1 MVIEA
6 AGKAARIKAALVEL
20 VGRQGYEATS
30 VEQVCAEAGVGTEDF
45 ARLFADKKDCL
56 EQVWERM
63 TVDYICTCKGAYMA
77 EASWRDGLRAAGYAA
92 LEWLFANEAR
102 TRFFL
107 IEVMAGGEMVRAY
120 RDVMMDEFIEML
132 DGGRLAAPNPAA
144 FTRGTAEGLTG
155 AVYESAIASIKARE
169 GLSESQQ
176 RVKTVMHIIVL
187 TYLGAEAAEEELTI
201 PAPGELSSRP

>member
-1 MVIEA
+1 VREA
-6 AGKAARIKAALVEL
+6 AEATRIKNALVTL
-20 VGRQGYEATS
+20 VGRQGYEATG
-30 VEQVCAEAGVGTEDF
+30 VEQICSEAGVTPEDF
-45 ARLFADKKDCL
+45 ERLFADKKDCL

-63 TVDYICTCKGAYMA
+63 TVDYICTCKGAYMT
-77 EASWRDGLRAAGYAA
+77 EQSWRDGLRAAGYAA
-92 LEWLFANEAR
+92 LEWLFTDEAR

-132 DGGRLAAPNPAA
+132 DGGRLAAPNPDA

-169 GLSESQQ
+169 GLRESQQ
-176 RVKTVMHIIVL
+176 RVKTVMHVIVL
-187 TYLGAEAAEEELTI
+187 TYLGPEAAEEELTV
-201 PAPGELSSRP
+201 PAPGEIGSRV

>member
-1 MVIEA
+1 MVA
-6 AGKAARIKAALVEL
+6 L
-20 VGRQGYEATS
+20 VGRQGYEATTL
-30 VEQVCAEAGVGTEDF
+30 EQICAEASVSREDF
-45 ARLFADKKDCL
+45 ERHFAGKQDCL

-77 EASWRDGLRAAGYAA
+77 EDSWRDGLRAAGYAA
-92 LEWLFANEAR
+92 LDWLFADEAR

-132 DGGRLAAPNPAA
+132 DGGRRAAANPEA
-144 FTRGTAEGLTG
+144 FTRSTAEGLTG

-176 RVKTVMHIIVL
+176 RVKTVMHVIVL
-187 TYLGAEAAEEELTI
+187 TYLGPDAAEEELSL

>member
-1 MVIEA
+1 MSET
-6 AGKAARIKAALVEL
+6 AGKVARIKEAMVTL

-30 VEQVCAEAGVGTEDF
+30 LEQIYAEAGVSPEDF
-45 ARLFADKKDCL
+45 SRHFAGKQDCL

-77 EASWRDGLRAAGYAA
+77 EDSWRDGLRAAGYAA
-92 LEWLFANEAR
+92 LEWLFAAEAR

-132 DGGRLAAPNPAA
+132 DGGRRAAANPAA

-169 GLSESQQ
+169 GLAESQQ
-176 RVKTVMHIIVL
+176 RVKSVMHVIVL
-187 TYLGAEAAEEELTI
+187 TYLGPEAAEEELAI

>member
-1 MVIEA
+1 MSET
-6 AGKAARIKAALVEL
+6 AGKVARIKEALVRL
-20 VGRQGYEATS
+20 VGRQGYEATTL
-30 VEQVCAEAGVGTEDF
+30 EQICAEAGVSREEFDGH
-45 ARLFADKKDCL
+45 FADRQDCL

-63 TVDYICTCKGAYMA
+63 TVDYICTCKGAYMV
-77 EASWRDGLRAAGYAA
+77 EESWRDGLRAAGYAA
-92 LEWLFANEAR
+92 LDWLFADEAR

-132 DGGRLAAPNPAA
+132 DGGRRAAPDPAA

-169 GLSESQQ
+169 GLAESRQ
-176 RVKTVMHIIVL
+176 RVKTVMHVIVL
-187 TYLGAEAAEEELTI
+187 TYLGPEAAEEELAI
-201 PAPGELSSRP
+201 PAPGER

>member
-1 MVIEA
+1 MSET
-6 AGKAARIKAALVEL
+6 GKVARIKAAMVTM

-30 VEQVCAEAGVGTEDF
+30 IEQVCAEAAVSPEVFSRHF
-45 ARLFADKKDCL
+45 AGKQDCL

-63 TVDYICTCKGAYMA
+63 TVDYICTCKGAYMI
-77 EASWRDGLRAAGYAA
+77 EGTWRDGLRAAGYAA
-92 LEWLFANEAR
+92 LDWLFADEAR

-107 IEVMAGGEMVRAY
+107 IEVMAGGELVRAY
-120 RDVMMDEFIEML
+120 RDVMMNEFIEML
-132 DGGRLAAPNPAA
+132 DGGRRAAPNPGA

-169 GLSESQQ
+169 GLEESQQ
-176 RVKTVMHIIVL
+176 RVKTVMHVIVL
-187 TYLGAEAAEEELTI
+187 TYLGPEAAEEELAI

>member
-1 MVIEA
+1 VSET
-6 AGKAARIKAALVEL
+6 AGKVARIKQAMVEL

-30 VEQVCAEAGVGTEDF
+30 VEQICAEAGVTAEDF
-45 ARLFADKKDCL
+45 GRHFADRKDCL
-56 EQVWERM
+56 EKVWERM

-77 EASWRDGLRAAGYAA
+77 EESWRDGLRAAGYAA
-92 LEWLFANEAR
+92 LDWLFTDEAR

-132 DGGRLAAPNPAA
+132 DGGRLAAANPAS

-176 RVKTVMHIIVL
+176 RVKTVMHVIVL
-187 TYLGAEAAEEELTI
+187 TYLGPEAAEEELAI
-201 PAPGELSSRP
+201 PPPGELSSRL